1 MPRPYGNPLPWLFAF
16 LALIGACALRP
27 GETVAPRTF
36 FLSPDLSWNN
46 PRPSNGRNA
55 RAVLLITLPS
65 AQPGFETQR
74 MAYLLRPYEIQYYGY
89 NQWADTP
96 ARMLHRVM
104 VKGFD
109 QSGLWA
115 AVLETPGT
123 VRADYRLASED
134 LVVEQQFF
142 SNPSR
147 IRLSLRARLIDLK
160 AQKIIAARHFE
171 IFETALSDDPY
182 GGVIAAN
189 HAAGK
194 LLTEIA
200 EWLDNI
206 ARRST
211 KTVNE

>member
-1 MPRPYGNPLPWLFAF
+1 MRRPNKIRLRLLFAL
-16 LALIGACALRP
+16 LALLGACALRP
-27 GETVAPRTF
+27 SETFAPNTY
-36 FLSPDLSWNN
+36 FLNPELSWKNL
-46 PRPSNGRNA
+46 RPSTGRNA
-55 RAVLLITLPS
+55 RAFLLITLPT

-74 MAYLLRPYEIQYYGY
+74 MAYLLRPYEIHYYGY

-96 ARMLHRVM
+96 ARMLQGVM

-134 LVVEQQFF
+134 LVLEQQFF

-160 AQKIIAARHFE
+160 AQKIIDARHFE
-171 IFETALSDDPY
+171 IFQPAPSDDPY

-189 HAAGK
+189 QAAAQ
-194 LLTEIA
+194 LIA
-200 EWLDNI
+200 EMIDWLEKS
-206 ARRST
+206 RRQ
-211 KTVNE
+211 